1 MASGPLSG
9 LQSEAVALAHTA
21 QGVASVRQS
30 AVAWIAGR
38 AINVVRL
45 AEPAIYRCRFDYR
58 QVHMGDMSAH
68 DRAYYKSKGSASMSA
83 YMHGLHSKSNVA
95 RVCSACYWMAR
106 QVCSSYSL
114 FHCSRWVHRMPWAA
128 LSLHASGVASL

>member
-58 QVHMGDMSAH
+58 H
-68 DRAYYKSKGSASMSA
+68 GS
-83 YMHGLHSKSNVA
+83 
-95 RVCSACYWMAR
+95 RT
-106 QVCSSYSL
+106 
-114 FHCSRWVHRMPWAA
+114 
-128 LSLHASGVASL
+128 